1 MNKLVYVMF
10 NKKLKDRHLK
20 LQKQGSIDNE
30 IDSLLVDDLQSDDEW
45 VTPKN
50 VDVSEVEVEGETQ
63 INEDSEATTHVY
75 KRKKQSE
82 IGASKKFKGDKGKNI
97 IDEEEFEDD
106 FDINYEDSSE
116 ENQSDDESALGL
128 DPKGMFYF

>member
-10 NKKLKDRHLK
+10 NKKLKDRYLK
-20 LQKQGSIDNE
+20 LQNQGNIENE
-30 IDSLLVDDLQSDDEW
+30 IDPLLVDELQSDDEW

-50 VDVSEVEVEGETQ
+50 ADVFEVEAEGETHV
-63 INEDSEATTHVY
+63 NEEDNEATTQVY
-75 KRKKQSE
+75 KRKKPSE
-82 IGASKKFKGDKGKNI
+82 IEASKKIKGDKGKNI

-106 FDINYEDSSE
+106 FDINYEDSE
-116 ENQSDDESALGL
+116 DNQSDDEPALGL